1 MGKRTA
7 LILAG
12 AVAKGAFEAGV
23 LDVLSQHLEHIP
35 IVRIVAASSGALNG
49 SIYAT
54 GIRYG
59 SEHLVAG
66 RLVEMWLHD
75 ANWHNVLKVSPLDI
89 LHGVGVGTG
98 QRLLPLMQAAVASL
112 PIVHRKQVEL
122 ELVLTALQGGVGNI
136 DGQRATTFEHVAS
149 FRDEHFDTELARAQV
164 FHTALGSGAFP
175 LLFAPVDVPGVGL
188 CSDGGVVNN
197 TPIKRAIEGSGV
209 ERIIVVTPEPLNLP
223 APEPLRGAKLV
234 TQLAEILINERL
246 YRDLRDAEAINGY
259 LSKLDEL
266 ADQRVP
272 LDVIEKVKAI
282 FGWVP
287 LEIVQIRP
295 PRPLDGSAFSAFSN
309 TAQLRGYVAAGRE
322 AATAALS
329 TLLVP

>member
-1 MGKRTA
+1 
-7 LILAG
+7 LAG

-23 LDVLSQHLEHIP
+23 LDVLSRHLEHIP

-49 SIYAT
+49 AIYAT

-75 ANWHNVLKVSPLDI
+75 AKWHNVLKVSPLDI
-89 LHGVGVGTG
+89 LQGVGVGTG
-98 QRLLPLMQAAVASL
+98 ERLLPLMHAAVAEL
-112 PIVHRKQVEL
+112 PVVHRRPIEL
-122 ELVLTALQGGVGNI
+122 ELVLTALQGVPGNI
-136 DGQRATTFEHVAS
+136 DGQPATSFEHVAS
-149 FRDEHFDTELARAQV
+149 FRDEHFDSEQSRAQV

-175 LLFAPVDVPGVGL
+175 LLFAPVDVPGAGL

-197 TPIKRAIEGSGV
+197 TPIKRAIEGSAV
-209 ERIIVVTPEPLNLP
+209 ERIIVVTPEPQQLP
-223 APEPLRGAKLV
+223 APQPLRGAKLV

-246 YRDLRDAEAINGY
+246 YRDLRDAEAINDY

-266 ADQRVP
+266 AHQRVP
-272 LDVIEKVKAI
+272 LDVIEKVKAV

-309 TAQLRGYVAAGRE
+309 TDQLRGYVAAGRE
-322 AATAALS
+322 AAMAALN

>member
-1 MGKRTA
+1 
-7 LILAG
+7 LAG

-23 LDVLSQHLEHIP
+23 LDVLSRHLEHIP

-49 SIYAT
+49 AIYAT

-75 ANWHNVLKVSPLDI
+75 AKWHNVLKVSPLDI
-89 LHGVGVGTG
+89 LQGVGVGTG
-98 QRLLPLMQAAVASL
+98 ERLLPLMHAAVAEL
-112 PIVHRKQVEL
+112 PVVHRRPIEL
-122 ELVLTALQGGVGNI
+122 ELVLTALQGVPGNI
-136 DGQRATTFEHVAS
+136 DGQPATSFEHVAS
-149 FRDEHFDTELARAQV
+149 FRDEHFDSEQSRAQV

-197 TPIKRAIEGSGV
+197 TPIKRAIEGSAV
-209 ERIIVVTPEPLNLP
+209 ERIIVVTPEPQQLP
-223 APEPLRGAKLV
+223 APQPLRGAKLV

-246 YRDLRDAEAINGY
+246 YRDLRDAEAINDY

-266 ADQRVP
+266 AHQRVP
-272 LDVIEKVKAI
+272 LDVIEKVKAV

-309 TAQLRGYVAAGRE
+309 TDQLRGYVAAGRE
-322 AATAALS
+322 AAMAALN